1 MKPITKIEEIMT
13 EGPACCTRD
22 DFVEVAAS
30 IMERFDTG
38 IVPVTE
44 TTGAPSKLIG
54 VVTDRDLCLRV
65 LAEGRD
71 PHQVTVGEVMS
82 TKLTTCKPADKVEQA
97 LAHMRSARVR
107 RLPVVNRD
115 FEVVGML
122 SLGDIIHHKAAREAD
137 FCKTMSAICTPAKVG
152 HARATTK
159 KAA

>member
-1 MKPITKIEEIMT
+1 MKPAMKIEAIMS
-13 EGPACCTRD
+13 ESPACCTRE
-22 DFVEVAAS
+22 DFVQVAAS

-44 TTGAPSKLIG
+44 TVAYPSKLVG

-71 PHQVTVGEVMS
+71 PNQVRVGEVMS
-82 TKLTTCKPADKVEQA
+82 TELATCKPTDGVEQA
-97 LAHMRSARVR
+97 LAHMRRAQVR

-122 SLGDIIHHKAAREAD
+122 SLGDIVRHKGVTDAD
-137 FCKTMSAICTPAKVG
+137 FSKTMSAIYAPAKA
-152 HARATTK
+152 ARVSTK